1 MNDRR
6 PNSRPRWLVAV
17 TLGLVAACTGSVG
30 GSGADGD
37 RGTGGSEASTTA
49 PASGVS
55 AEERVGAVVDAYLEG
70 DLTGAREDVR
80 AVLVTVGG
88 RPLLERYYDSSAEA
102 TGGVFSVTK
111 SVMSILVGIA
121 LDEGDLGSVEQT
133 LAELLPEHAATMA
146 PEVAGV
152 TLRQVLTMTAGLRQD
167 TAGSNPQPF
176 ETADDWIA
184 AIVSGGLVRPP
195 GEDFAY
201 ASAGSH
207 LLSAILV
214 EATGRSVLDYARE
227 KLFDPLGIDTEPAAE
242 PLAVIENLPEYE
254 AASFAWPV
262 DPQGLHLG
270 HSYLKI
276 NAPDMAK
283 IGQLMLDDGRWDG
296 EQIVSTRWV
305 TESTRAQVATSG
317 VSTGDYGY
325 QWWVTTANGL
335 DAFAAVG
342 FGGQLIEVVPA
353 LDLVVVVSTTFPD
366 VPRLHSSSFMALV
379 DQLIA
384 PAVTP

>member
-6 PNSRPRWLVAV
+6 PHGRPRWLVAV
-17 TLGLVAACTGSVG
+17 TLALVAACTGSPG
-30 GSGADGD
+30 GSATDGT
-37 RGTGGSEASTTA
+37 RGQGGSEASTTA
-49 PASGVS
+49 PESGVS
-55 AEERVGAVVDAYLEG
+55 AEEHVAAAVDTYLEG
-70 DLTGAREDVR
+70 DLTGASEDVR

-88 RPLLERYYDSSAEA
+88 RPVLERYYDSSAEA
-102 TGGVFSVTK
+102 TSGVFSVTK

-133 LAELLPEHAATMA
+133 LAKLLPEYAATMA

-152 TLRQVLTMTAGLRQD
+152 TLRQVLTMTAGLPQD
-167 TAGSNPQPF
+167 TAGSDPLPF

-227 KLFDPLGIDTEPAAE
+227 KLFDPLGISTDPAAE
-242 PLAVIENLPEYE
+242 PLAVIENLPVYE

-262 DPQGLHLG
+262 DPQGVHLG
-270 HSYLKI
+270 HTYLKI

-296 EQIVSTRWV
+296 EQIVSTQWV

-317 VSTGDYGY
+317 GSTGDYGY

-342 FGGQLIEVVPA
+342 FGGQLIEVVPD
-353 LDLVVVVSTTFPD
+353 LRLVVVVSNTVPD
-366 VPRLHSSSFMALV
+366 VPRLTSASFIALV

>member
-6 PNSRPRWLVAV
+6 PHGRPRWLVAV
-17 TLGLVAACTGSVG
+17 TLALVAACTGSA
-30 GSGADGD
+30 GSPGSDGD
-37 RGTGGSEASTTA
+37 RGQGGSEASTTA
-49 PASGVS
+49 PESGVS
-55 AEERVGAVVDAYLEG
+55 AEHVAAVVDSYLEG
-70 DLTGAREDVR
+70 DLTGASEDVR

-88 RPLLERYYDSSAEA
+88 RPVLERYYDSSAEA
-102 TGGVFSVTK
+102 TSGVFSVTK

-133 LAELLPEHAATMA
+133 LAELLPEYAATMA

-152 TLRQVLTMTAGLRQD
+152 TLRQVLTMTAGLPED
-167 TAGSNPQPF
+167 TAGSDPLPF

-227 KLFDPLGIDTEPAAE
+227 RLFDPLGIDTDSAAE
-242 PLAVIENLPEYE
+242 PLAVIENLPVYE

-270 HSYLKI
+270 HTYLKI

-296 EQIVSTRWV
+296 EQIVSTQWV

-317 VSTGDYGY
+317 GSTGDYGY

-342 FGGQLIEVVPA
+342 FGGQLIEVVPD
-353 LDLVVVVSTTFPD
+353 LRLVVVVSSTVPD
-366 VPRLHSSSFMALV
+366 VPRLTSASFIALV